1 MNLIDEKIRELGNFI
16 DVISFSKGTDN
27 YNKLE
32 KILLEV
38 YQAGKD
44 GIDVD
49 GETIDEIINNEEYPL
64 NHD

>member
-16 DVISFSKGTDN
+16 GVISFSKGTDN

-32 KILLEV
+32 KILLEM